1 MSPDSRDAAH
11 LWDMLS
17 AAREAH
23 GVVKDISL
31 EAFMADRL
39 RLRAL
44 ERTLELLGE
53 AARRVSLP
61 GRASYSEIP
70 WRPPRGLPSGRALIG
85 QRNLLAH
92 EYGRINPAL
101 LYQAASDNVPSLI
114 IALERIVGTTE

>member
-1 MSPDSRDAAH
+1 MSPDSRDAAY

-53 AARRVSLP
+53 AARRVSLR
-61 GRASYSEIP
+61 GRASHPEIP
-70 WRPPRGLPSGRALIG
+70 WRALIG

>member
-1 MSPDSRDAAH
+1 MPPDSRDAAH

-23 GVVKDISL
+23 GVVKGISL
-31 EAFMADRL
+31 ETFMADRL

-61 GRASYSEIP
+61 ARASHPDIP
-70 WRPPRGLPSGRALIG
+70 WRALIG
-85 QRNLLAH
+85 QRNLPGA
-92 EYGRINPAL
+92 
-101 LYQAASDNVPSLI
+101 
-114 IALERIVGTTE
+114 

>member
-1 MSPDSRDAAH
+1 MPSDLRDAAH
-11 LWDMLS
+11 LWDMLA

-23 GVVKDISL
+23 AIVQGISL
-31 EAFMADRL
+31 EAFIADRL

-61 GRASYSEIP
+61 ARASCPEIP
-70 WRPPRGLPSGRALIG
+70 WRALIG

-101 LYQAASDNVPSLI
+101 LYQTASENAPSLI
-114 IALERIVGTTE
+114 IALERIIEASV

>member
-1 MSPDSRDAAH
+1 MPPDSRDAAH
-11 LWDMLS
+11 LWDMLT

-23 GVVKDISL
+23 GVVQDISL
-31 EAFMADRL
+31 EEFMSDRL

-61 GRASYSEIP
+61 GRASYPEIP
-70 WRPPRGLPSGRALIG
+70 WQALIG

-101 LYQAASDNVPSLI
+101 LYQAASGDAPSLI
-114 IALERIVGTTE
+114 MALERIIEATD